1 MTAAERAET
10 YLRLMAEAELRRAA
24 AYPRYEPPRPPRLP
38 SAAASAVRLSRPAL
52 APLLPSVRTA
62 ARMSGPLLASLW
74 PAARSTVLAARESPV
89 GRAAEPVLWRMLR
102 VRHTVHPLL
111 TGRSRLRP
119 PPAEAGL
126 DRVRRVA
133 GTLVSAGA
141 ISEAGAR
148 EVLQSLMDALDAR
161 GKLGPGPGH
170 RSVGGGPWGRGYAWS
185 PAGPAAPAPGQPL
198 AAGPV
203 QAVPIGSRLPLG
215 TGADQGEACLLAL
228 VLGPGRAVLTATAWL
243 PGTGP
248 GRPAPP
254 GPFSDIS
261 ATDEQGGRYQADD
274 TARPAH
280 GHWSVTFD
288 LGPAPAPGTRWLDIS
303 SPASTAP
310 VRVDLARATGPGST
324 PAPEPAGAAGSR
336 AGLATGL
343 TAAERPLDDL
353 AESLLAE
360 AAQGHPVDGSRLSG
374 LPEVV
379 AALQA
384 AAGLAPDPAALSR
397 LAVLAARLGLGF
409 PADLRP
415 LIRPA
420 ELPEAWVSVLAHRGA
435 ADGPD
440 NVAAVAAVLPEA
452 EGARFALAGLDSVA
466 ASFTLRTV
474 GWGWEPRPLPGFGSP
489 RYSWW
494 ARDDQ
499 ARWHVGRPQ
508 GGTTGTAG
516 RTCCWNSAR
525 HCTRRPGRWRSS
537 CAARPARRR

>member
-1 MTAAERAET
+1 M
-10 YLRLMAEAELRRAA
+10 
-24 AYPRYEPPRPPRLP
+24 
-38 SAAASAVRLSRPAL
+38 
-52 APLLPSVRTA
+52 A
-62 ARMSGPLLASLW
+62 ARD
-74 PAARSTVLAARESPV
+74 RS
-89 GRAAEPVLWRMLR
+89 
-102 VRHTVHPLL
+102 
-111 TGRSRLRP
+111 
-119 PPAEAGL
+119 
-126 DRVRRVA
+126 
-133 GTLVSAGA
+133 
-141 ISEAGAR
+141 
-148 EVLQSLMDALDAR
+148 
-161 GKLGPGPGH
+161 
-170 RSVGGGPWGRGYAWS
+170 
-185 PAGPAAPAPGQPL
+185 
-198 AAGPV
+198 
-203 QAVPIGSRLPLG
+203 
-215 TGADQGEACLLAL
+215 
-228 VLGPGRAVLTATAWL
+228 
-243 PGTGP
+243 GP

-254 GPFSDIS
+254 GPFSEIT
-261 ATDEQGGRYQADD
+261 ATDEQGVRYQADD
-274 TARPAH
+274 TARSAH
-280 GHWSVTFD
+280 GRWSVTFD

-303 SPASTAP
+303 SPASTTP

-324 PAPEPAGAAGSR
+324 PAPEPPGSLG
-336 AGLATGL
+336 GLATGL

-384 AAGLAPDPAALSR
+384 AAGLAPDSAALSR

-420 ELPEAWVSVLAHRGA
+420 ALPEAWVSVLAHRGA

-466 ASFTLRTV
+466 VSFTLRTV

-499 ARWHVGRPQ
+499 GRWHVARPQ
-508 GGTTGTAG
+508 GWNHG
-516 RTCCWNSAR
+516 RGRADLLLEFGPALHPEAR
-525 HCTRRPGRWRSS
+525 SLEVIVRGPASQASVTVPVRWLAPR
-537 CAARPARRR
+537 